1 MNSINPY
8 RRNCEIMRKFF
19 SKPIFLLLGIVFSL
33 SILSDIVMSVLNS
46 AQGSISIQIGIL
58 NILPIIA
65 FFMFYFKSR
74 NRSPFVSF
82 NAPITLMKVYS
93 IINIVIAG
101 LGIILAILVLLC
113 DVALQSATN
122 YMPFDLSAF
131 FDILTPLYI
140 FFVTPE
146 TIISLVFSIAM
157 LLFFNS
163 IKKSVST
170 IYLQRKGSVFF
181 AVTAILTIIY
191 SIYAIIVTPFFL
203 KDFIDSITSI
213 AHSDS
218 LYYNVNIPVDMNSTM
233 LVAIIS
239 YGVKI
244 VTALLFVVLGIM
256 YNSYIKK
263 LSTSIGDENKQVHFS
278 TPPVTPDV
286 PNGEF
291 VPMNIWNNAS
301 NNIPR
306 EQSPVNSWNDKVS
319 VDIWNQNPVSPAR
332 ETPVNSVVPP
342 TQDTPPVKPVEF
354 DPKPVFINE
363 NPYTDKVAPQVDVT
377 SPKKPTS
384 KFCSNCGKENSSEC
398 MFCGGCGTKL
408 K

>member
-113 DVALQSATN
+113 EVALQSATN

-146 TIISLVFSIAM
+146 TIISLLFSIAM

-213 AHSDS
+213 AHSSS
-218 LYYNVNIPVDMNSTM
+218 LYYNVNIPVDMNITM

-239 YGVKI
+239 YSVKL

-286 PNGEF
+286 PNNEF
-291 VPMNIWNNAS
+291 APMNVWNNAPA
-301 NNIPR
+301 NIPQ
-306 EQSPVNSWNDKVS
+306 EQPPANLWSDTVPVNEWN
-319 VDIWNQNPVSPAR
+319 NTPAS
-332 ETPVNSVVPP
+332 TV
-342 TQDTPPVKPVEF
+342 QTPPLVKPVEF
-354 DPKPVFINE
+354 DPKPVFTNE
-363 NPYTDKVAPQVDVT
+363 NPYTDNIAPQVDVN
-377 SPKKPTS
+377 SAEQPAS

-408 K
+408 

>member
-191 SIYAIIVTPFFL
+191 SI
-203 KDFIDSITSI
+203 
-213 AHSDS
+213 
-218 LYYNVNIPVDMNSTM
+218 
-233 LVAIIS
+233 
-239 YGVKI
+239 
-244 VTALLFVVLGIM
+244 
-256 YNSYIKK
+256 
-263 LSTSIGDENKQVHFS
+263 
-278 TPPVTPDV
+278 
-286 PNGEF
+286 
-291 VPMNIWNNAS
+291 
-301 NNIPR
+301 
-306 EQSPVNSWNDKVS
+306 
-319 VDIWNQNPVSPAR
+319 
-332 ETPVNSVVPP
+332 
-342 TQDTPPVKPVEF
+342 
-354 DPKPVFINE
+354 
-363 NPYTDKVAPQVDVT
+363 
-377 SPKKPTS
+377 
-384 KFCSNCGKENSSEC
+384 
-398 MFCGGCGTKL
+398 
-408 K
+408 

>member
-146 TIISLVFSIAM
+146 TIISLLFSIAM

-213 AHSDS
+213 AHSSS
-218 LYYNVNIPVDMNSTM
+218 LYYNVNIPVDMNITM

-239 YGVKI
+239 YSVKL

-286 PNGEF
+286 PNNEF
-291 VPMNIWNNAS
+291 APMNVWNNAPA
-301 NNIPR
+301 NIPQ
-306 EQSPVNSWNDKVS
+306 EQPPANLWSDTVPVNEWN
-319 VDIWNQNPVSPAR
+319 NTPASTVQ
-332 ETPVNSVVPP
+332 TP
-342 TQDTPPVKPVEF
+342 PPVKPVEF

-363 NPYTDKVAPQVDVT
+363 NPYTDKVAPQVDVN
-377 SPKKPTS
+377 SAEQPAS

-408 K
+408 